1 MDLRKK
7 TGLTPAMR
15 HLPGYLYAQQEGIS
29 LSLERESNRREQG
42 SDRSH
47 SERKKPIAYAA
58 LGPDF
63 FSSIQ
68 LPARAVSGALHETVS
83 DLLS

>member
-1 MDLRKK
+1 MPEYLDLFQNGRN
-7 TGLTPAMR
+7 LDP
-15 HLPGYLYAQQEGIS
+15 
-29 LSLERESNRREQG
+29 ERDFGHRSR
-42 SDRSH
+42 DRIAAILNA
-47 SERKKPIAYAA
+47 KPVANAA

-83 DLLS
+83 DLQVLVSTG